1 MPDRMGLLVP
11 PNRGA
16 NDAGRGA
23 RGVRLE
29 LWEFGPL
36 SGGANRVSFSNQAR
50 LPAELKHITKR
61 RKRN

>member
-1 MPDRMGLLVP
+1 LPGRMGLLVP
-11 PNRGA
+11 LNRAA

-23 RGVRLE
+23 RGVRFE
-29 LWEFGPL
+29 LWKLGLL